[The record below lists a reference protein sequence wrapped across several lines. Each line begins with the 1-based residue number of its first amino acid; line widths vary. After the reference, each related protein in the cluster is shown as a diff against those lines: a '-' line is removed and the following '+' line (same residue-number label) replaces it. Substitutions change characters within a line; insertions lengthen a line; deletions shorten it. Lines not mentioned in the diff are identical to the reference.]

1 MRFPID
7 KEVILE
13 GARSRLEPFKDAT
26 EAASLLEHI
35 ALHEKDLMKFSPSE
49 FNSLNDLVSYFQ
61 QSLNERSKGSKY
73 TFLVYDKLNETY
85 AGSTSFGNISDANDR
100 LEIGWTWIGKN
111 FQRTGLNRHN
121 KLLMLEFAFDKL
133 NAARVELKSDAR
145 NLQSRKAMEGIGA
158 KYEGQLRS
166 HTVMSDGF
174 RRDTVYYSI
183 LKDEWP
189 TVRQHLTKERI
200 R

>member
-133 NAARVELKSDAR
+133 KAARVELKSDAR